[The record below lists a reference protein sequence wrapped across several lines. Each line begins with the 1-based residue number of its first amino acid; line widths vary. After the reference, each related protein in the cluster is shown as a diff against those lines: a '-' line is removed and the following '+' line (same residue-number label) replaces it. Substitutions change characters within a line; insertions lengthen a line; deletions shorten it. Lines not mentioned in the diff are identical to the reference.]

1 MFKLIYKNYN
11 LIAGVDEVGCGA
23 LAGPVVAAAVIL
35 NEKFKIHGLKDSKKI
50 SIKNRLYISKEIKK
64 KSLDWHIGV
73 ANAQEVDKFNIL
85 NARMIAMK
93 RAILGLNL
101 KPSYIFIDGNKSPN
115 ISIPIH
121 CVVNGDNIIKEI
133 SAASIIAKV
142 IRDSKLNKIH
152 SYFPEY
158 NFNKNKGYPTKDHI
172 LAIRKFGV
180 TNLHRLSFSP
190 MSSFIHIDH
199 K

>member
-172 LAIRKFGV
+172 LAIHKFGV

>member
-1 MFKLIYKNYN
+1 MFKLIYQNYS

-35 NEKFKIHGLKDSKKI
+35 NKKFKIHGLKDSKKI

-85 NARMIAMK
+85 NARMIAIK

-101 KPSYIFIDGNKSPN
+101 KPSYIFIDGNKSPK
-115 ISIPIH
+115 IPIPIH

-158 NFNKNKGYPTKDHI
+158 NFNRNKGYPTKDHI
-172 LAIRKFGV
+172 LAIRKFGI

-190 MSSFIHIDH
+190 ISGSIHIDH